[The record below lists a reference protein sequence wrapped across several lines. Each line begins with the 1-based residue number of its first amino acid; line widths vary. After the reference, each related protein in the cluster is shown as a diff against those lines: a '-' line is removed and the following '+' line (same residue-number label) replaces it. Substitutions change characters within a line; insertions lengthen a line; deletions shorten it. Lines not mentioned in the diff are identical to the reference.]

1 MTIKAMPVSMRANV
15 FFSTSKVAT
24 TNAAN
29 EKPITRIVDGSP
41 SLYIT
46 IKKEKYTSAKPVSLC
61 IRVNA
66 AGNKTI
72 AAAINCDLVV
82 TNSVS
87 DLRKIFC
94 QCKTYADL
102 AKLCRLK
109 LKSPKTNDR
118 FCSLYAGMKRKH
130 KQQ

>member
-1 MTIKAMPVSMRANV
+1 MNIKAIPVSMRASV

-24 TNAAN
+24 TNTPN

-61 IRVNA
+61 IRVNT

-87 DLRKIFC
+87 DRERYFPAQGIRRS
-94 QCKTYADL
+94 CKTL
-102 AKLCRLK
+102 QVEIEI
-109 LKSPKTNDR
+109 
-118 FCSLYAGMKRKH
+118 H
-130 KQQ
+130 